1 MKYRLNSWYFD
12 VSGDSSVDFGAYK
25 AFMQSFRTFINCPAD
40 GMSVSNSNYLV
51 LVGDVLCG
59 GKTSISG
66 ISLITKVSG
75 EADNDNISIGFD
87 DKLTV
92 LTSSGDVYHLFMAD
106 MNVKFHR
113 EFIRGEKIIHL
124 GYAVSL

>member
-1 MKYRLNSWYFD
+1 MKYRLNNWYFD
-12 VSGDSSVDFGAYK
+12 VSGDSSMDFGAYK

-40 GMSVSNSNYLV
+40 GMSVSNSCSLV
-51 LVGDVLCG
+51 LVGDVLYG
-59 GKTSISG
+59 GKTSING
-66 ISLITKVSG
+66 ISLITKVSV
-75 EADNDNISIGFD
+75 EADNDNISNGFD

-106 MNVKFHR
+106 MNAKFYR
-113 EFIRGEKIIHL
+113 EFIRGEKVIHL